1 MTIKTLQYDDFML
14 YRERIRDL
22 LVQIYDINFDVSH
35 DYSIN
40 ESNKKINLLDEYIK
54 TNQAVLIGAVDGEK
68 LVGFI
73 WIYKHEYFG
82 ETRMHIN
89 QIIVD
94 KEYKRKGIGKRL
106 LEEAEKKAKE
116 LGIKVIDL
124 FVSEKNAEAVN
135 FYEKMGFVTERRYL
149 KKIL

>member
-82 ETRMHIN
+82 ETECI
-89 QIIVD
+89 
-94 KEYKRKGIGKRL
+94 L
-106 LEEAEKKAKE
+106 
-116 LGIKVIDL
+116 IK
-124 FVSEKNAEAVN
+124 
-135 FYEKMGFVTERRYL
+135 
-149 KKIL
+149 